1 MGTFMRSFRQVAS
14 KIDPLTGMVMR
25 NDPLD
30 KGVAGLLG
38 AGPKKLPPPIN
49 TPTQDTAANAVL
61 QQQDALNRRRGVLGT
76 IFGGSG
82 NQSAPSVA
90 TKSLLG
96 Q

>member
-30 KGVAGLLG
+30 KGVANLLG
-38 AGPKKLPPPIN
+38 AGPKKIPPIPN

-61 QQQDALNRRRGVLGT
+61 QQQDALNRRKGVLGT

-82 NQSAPSVA
+82 AQSAPSVA